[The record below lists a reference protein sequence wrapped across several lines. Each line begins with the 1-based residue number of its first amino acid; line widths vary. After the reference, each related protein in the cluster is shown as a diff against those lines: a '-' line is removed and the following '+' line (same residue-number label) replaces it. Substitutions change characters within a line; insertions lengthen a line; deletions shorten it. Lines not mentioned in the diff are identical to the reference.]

1 MSVVVVVDS
10 DVVVVVVVVGAY
22 VVQNCCRFGGV
33 VLKNTLK
40 LMKLFIHGL
49 KLTYLILGF
58 LVIKFDG
65 AKVLGLVTNTTWSD
79 GSAS

>member
-1 MSVVVVVDS
+1 MVDS
-10 DVVVVVVVVGAY
+10 DVVVVVLVVVVVGAY

-33 VLKNTLK
+33 ELKNNLRLVTLFNNI
-40 LMKLFIHGL
+40 LR
-49 KLTYLILGF
+49 LTYLILGF